1 MEKKVKKTQREKN
14 LDLIWKKGHF
24 EDDDP
29 KRYQSN
35 VNWLQSLSDEELQKK
50 ADEYR

>member
-1 MEKKVKKTQREKN
+1 MAKKKKTQREKN
-14 LDLIWKKGHF
+14 LDLIWKKGHY

-29 KRYQSN
+29 KYFQSN
-35 VNWLQSLSDEELQKK
+35 VAYLQSLSDEELQKK